1 MKCVEWVRNLSGCRD
16 VAMNKMVAILRVHSR
31 GTEARYTLNEYIIS
45 TMNVTK
51 EKVLDI
57 LAQVSQSKLVHR

>member
-1 MKCVEWVRNLSGCRD
+1 MKCTEWVRNLSGCRD
-16 VAMNKMVAILRVHSR
+16 VAMNKKDAVLRAHSR
-31 GTEARYTLNEYIIS
+31 GTEARYTLNKYIIS

-57 LAQVSQSKLVHR
+57 LVQVSQSELVHR